1 MVLTKTDMLI
11 AEEYTRLN
19 KSKGAKVIF
28 NQIKK
33 EYEKSVEYILKIT
46 GEKELLSHDPQLK
59 RTLELRNPYLDPISF
74 IQVKLIERYRTS
86 NEGKKKREEL
96 LTVLRSSVNGIAAGI
111 RNTG

>member
-1 MVLTKTDMLI
+1 
-11 AEEYTRLN
+11 
-19 KSKGAKVIF
+19 
-28 NQIKK
+28 
-33 EYEKSVEYILKIT
+33 
-46 GEKELLSHDPQLK
+46 
-59 RTLELRNPYLDPISF
+59 LELRNPYLDPISF